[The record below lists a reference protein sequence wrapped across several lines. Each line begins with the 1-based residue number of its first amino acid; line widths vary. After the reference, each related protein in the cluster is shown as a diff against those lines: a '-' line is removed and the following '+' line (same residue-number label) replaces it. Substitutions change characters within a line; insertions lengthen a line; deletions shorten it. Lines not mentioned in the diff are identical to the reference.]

1 MALTGEIATILTVE
15 QGLTLPSRITHFDTC
30 IQKNG
35 GEFPSGFSS
44 VKAVKKERTVQ
55 LSTLRR
61 AMNFFIAP
69 IFYTTSLQSVMR
81 MLAGEQRKTLFIG
94 RDQVEG

>member
-1 MALTGEIATILTVE
+1 
-15 QGLTLPSRITHFDTC
+15 
-30 IQKNG
+30 
-35 GEFPSGFSS
+35 
-44 VKAVKKERTVQ
+44 VKTVKKERTVQ

-69 IFYTTSLQSVMR
+69 IFYTTPLQSVMR